1 MGQQALQLVVGGRR
15 LDELDQLD
23 LIELLHAHE
32 GARVA
37 AIGPGLAAEAG
48 RVARQRDG
56 QRVAFENLRNAAVAR
71 YMERRTASAELP
83 DVLDLT
89 QSALMSV
96 EVQPGDEVEKHPA
109 PVHAAGIG

>member
-1 MGQQALQLVVGGRR
+1 MPLLPGGGLGVALFSYEGKLCWGFNGDYELVP
-15 LDELDQLD
+15 D
-23 LIELLHAHE
+23 
-32 GARVA
+32 
-37 AIGPGLAAEAG
+37 LAAF
-48 RVARQRDG
+48 VDDV
-56 QRVAFENLRNAAVAR
+56 RVAFENLRNAAVAR

-96 EVQPGDEVEKHPA
+96 EVQPGDEVEKQPA